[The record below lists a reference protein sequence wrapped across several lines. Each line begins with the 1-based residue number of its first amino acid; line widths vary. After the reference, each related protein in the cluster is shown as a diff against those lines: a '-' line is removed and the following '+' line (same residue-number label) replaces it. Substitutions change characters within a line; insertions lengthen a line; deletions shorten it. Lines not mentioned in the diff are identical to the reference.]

1 MLGLGLGG
9 SLLAVAA
16 LVIWIIILVWL
27 AERIMHF
34 IGVKTGWRPLDLRTL
49 LTVTLLLGG
58 AIHFGNYAVDWIE
71 ASLSE
76 GSVAPRLTVPSA
88 FLIGSVAISVG
99 IAGIRWHRKQ
109 KRK

>member
-9 SLLAVAA
+9 SLLALAA

-49 LTVTLLLGG
+49 LSVTLLLGC
-58 AIHFGNYAVDWIE
+58 AIHFGNYLVDLIE
-71 ASLSE
+71 ASLRD
-76 GSVAPRLTVPSA
+76 GGATPRLTVPSA

-99 IAGIRWHRKQ
+99 VAGIRWHRKQ